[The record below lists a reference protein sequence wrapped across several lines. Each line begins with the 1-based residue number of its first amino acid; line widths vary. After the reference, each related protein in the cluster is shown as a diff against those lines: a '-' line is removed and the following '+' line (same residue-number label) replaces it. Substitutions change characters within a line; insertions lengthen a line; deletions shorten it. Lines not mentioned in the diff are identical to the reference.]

1 MLSSLEIAKYLIEL
15 SIVRTGKSISNL
27 RLQKYE
33 YYAQAYFLGL
43 YKVPLFMEEIEAW
56 EHGPVVPDVYR
67 KYKQHGKGLIPLT
80 EHCNI
85 ENFSAEQLAMLDFI
99 VDEFSKYSTTK
110 LYDMV
115 HKEPLYLEAYKQDA
129 WTKTIQR
136 DTIAEYYSNKIEAND
151 IESDRI
157 LIDKIKGVINNPD
170 EIYYSIEEAEK
181 FLGLAN

>member
-1 MLSSLEIAKYLIEL
+1 
-15 SIVRTGKSISNL
+15 
-27 RLQKYE
+27 
-33 YYAQAYFLGL
+33 
-43 YKVPLFMEEIEAW
+43 
-56 EHGPVVPDVYR
+56 
-67 KYKQHGKGLIPLT
+67 
-80 EHCNI
+80 
-85 ENFSAEQLAMLDFI
+85 MLDFI

-157 LIDKIKGVINNPD
+157 LIDKIKRVINNPD